1 MYYTVLVSRRDQS
14 RFRKRDTLFGG
25 ESFARV
31 LWPHAGY
38 LEMMNGIN
46 IRFSFVY
53 FHRYRRKVFNALF
66 TVIRSYFFNK
76 RARTPVYETCCERGG

>member
-1 MYYTVLVSRRDQS
+1 MKETKKIIGTRRKTITMYYTVLVSRRDQS

-53 FHRYRRKVFNALF
+53 FHRYRRKVFNA
-66 TVIRSYFFNK
+66 RSLL
-76 RARTPVYETCCERGG
+76 